1 MVSRRDLFRW
11 HAPEPRATVL
21 VDPVSCT
28 ARVDFCA
35 VCVERCPVPG
45 AITMQG
51 SAPVIDDARCDG
63 CGRCVEVCPA
73 PFRALERVDG

>member
-11 HAPEPRATVL
+11 AAPAPSPRLL

-45 AITMQG
+45 ALTMRG
-51 SAPVIDDARCDG
+51 SAPVVDAARCDG
-63 CGRCVEVCPA
+63 CGRCVAACPA
-73 PFRALERVDG
+73 PFRALELLDG